1 MVYHPDLGGEADAE
15 NKILFFHPSA
25 TPLADQVRCVG
36 LSEALSNFAS
46 SLAPGTPCESM
57 HTQNRRYVFEQVEPN
72 IWMVLVV
79 QHGSSDSQEE
89 GDSQVGEAEGR
100 HRPQPRARSRP
111 GPDPGPRP
119 PPRLNP
125 NPNPNRSPNQAR
137 PGGRGRGGD
146 AGRSPQGGAP
156 AHLRC
161 VPVRGGIRGR
171 AALRVRVRSTS
182 GRCSSTSTAGYAS
195 SA

>member
-100 HRPQPRARSRP
+100 HWPQPRARSRP

-119 PPRLNP
+119 PL
-125 NPNPNRSPNQAR
+125 A
-137 PGGRGRGGD
+137 
-146 AGRSPQGGAP
+146 
-156 AHLRC
+156 
-161 VPVRGGIRGR
+161 
-171 AALRVRVRSTS
+171 
-182 GRCSSTSTAGYAS
+182 
-195 SA
+195 